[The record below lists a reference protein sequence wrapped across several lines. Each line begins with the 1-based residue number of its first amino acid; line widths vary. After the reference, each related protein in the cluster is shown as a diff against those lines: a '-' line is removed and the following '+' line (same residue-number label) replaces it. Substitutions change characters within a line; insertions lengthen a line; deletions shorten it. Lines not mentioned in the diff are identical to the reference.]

1 MAWSDL
7 PRIRQMMLGTSLPCT
22 GCSERKSPLQPARLN
37 QALSW
42 SARWLSVWGIS
53 FVLCRRSGSFEGEKW
68 TFWAAQTAHKL
79 STRMARA
86 APRMVTLSYTG
97 ERKTTPTTEAR
108 RRGGKQNLWVLC
120 GNPLQY
126 GLKTR
131 AGSREE
137 TPTADERGY
146 TRMKNN
152 THHGGTETRRKAK
165 SLGDVWEPAMVRAK
179 DQGRKPGRNAY
190 RG

>member
-7 PRIRQMMLGTSLPCT
+7 PRIRQMMLGTSLPWT

-68 TFWAAQTAHKL
+68 TFWAAQSAHKL
-79 STRMARA
+79 STKMASE

-97 ERKTTPTTEAR
+97 EGKTTPTKEA
-108 RRGGKQNLWVLC
+108 
-120 GNPLQY
+120 
-126 GLKTR
+126 
-131 AGSREE
+131 
-137 TPTADERGY
+137 
-146 TRMKNN
+146 
-152 THHGGTETRRKAK
+152 RRKAK
-165 SLGDVWEPAMVRAK
+165 PLGAVWEPATVRAK